1 MRFSVLNF
9 INIKQSS
16 SKKKIRREEKG
27 VNWINFNPGLAL
39 AGFQTILPGFKQV
52 NRTWARDPIEKPSFG
67 QRSTLKKHVTSMSC
81 KLGPAIWSHD
91 TGEQIPYFDRCQL
104 IITWMSDIKE
114 VPVNQGCM
122 SLSIYYWSMAAML
135 CDSTAAAVV
144 AVVVVVVVV
153 VVRTRPRAI
162 PLAMVH
168 MRKSI
173 HGFPSV
179 PLYGYGAPLGG
190 LRSPELRYKISIY

>member
-1 MRFSVLNF
+1 
-9 INIKQSS
+9 
-16 SKKKIRREEKG
+16 
-27 VNWINFNPGLAL
+27 
-39 AGFQTILPGFKQV
+39 
-52 NRTWARDPIEKPSFG
+52 
-67 QRSTLKKHVTSMSC
+67 MSC
-81 KLGPAIWSHD
+81 KLEPAIWSHD
-91 TGEQIPYFDRCQL
+91 TGQQIPYFDRCQL

-122 SLSIYYWSMAAML
+122 SLSIYYWGMAAML
-135 CDSTAAAVV
+135 RDSTAV
-144 AVVVVVVVV
+144 AVVVVVV

-190 LRSPELRYKISIY
+190 LRPPELRYDDDSAIS

>member
-1 MRFSVLNF
+1 M
-9 INIKQSS
+9 I
-16 SKKKIRREEKG
+16 
-27 VNWINFNPGLAL
+27 
-39 AGFQTILPGFKQV
+39 
-52 NRTWARDPIEKPSFG
+52 
-67 QRSTLKKHVTSMSC
+67 SMSC
-81 KLGPAIWSHD
+81 KLEPAIWSHD
-91 TGEQIPYFDRCQL
+91 TGQQIPYFDRCQL
-104 IITWMSDIKE
+104 IITWMSDIKK

-122 SLSIYYWSMAAML
+122 SLSIYYWSMATML
-135 CDSTAAAVV
+135 RDSTAV
-144 AVVVVVVVV
+144 AVVV

-190 LRSPELRYKISIY
+190 RRSSAMIVLLLKFSKMQSFPSFKRVTVFHRWLNFLK

>member
-1 MRFSVLNF
+1 M
-9 INIKQSS
+9 
-16 SKKKIRREEKG
+16 
-27 VNWINFNPGLAL
+27 
-39 AGFQTILPGFKQV
+39 
-52 NRTWARDPIEKPSFG
+52 
-67 QRSTLKKHVTSMSC
+67 TSMSC
-81 KLGPAIWSHD
+81 KLEPAIWSHD
-91 TGEQIPYFDRCQL
+91 TGQQIPYFDRCQL

-135 CDSTAAAVV
+135 RDSTAV
-144 AVVVVVVVV
+144 AVVV

-190 LRSPELRYKISIY
+190 RSSAIKYQMFTRLLTWKELPRLLWFPTERC

>member
-1 MRFSVLNF
+1 M
-9 INIKQSS
+9 
-16 SKKKIRREEKG
+16 
-27 VNWINFNPGLAL
+27 
-39 AGFQTILPGFKQV
+39 
-52 NRTWARDPIEKPSFG
+52 
-67 QRSTLKKHVTSMSC
+67 TSMSC
-81 KLGPAIWSHD
+81 KLEPAIWSHD
-91 TGEQIPYFDRCQL
+91 TGQQIPYFYRCQL

-114 VPVNQGCM
+114 VPVNQSCM

-135 CDSTAAAVV
+135 RDSTA
-144 AVVVVVVVV
+144 VVVV

-179 PLYGYGAPLGG
+179 PLYGYGTPLGG
-190 LRSPELRYKISIY
+190 LRPPELRYYRVVSVGLGQLSFDCCSYCGRSCRMQGTTRKSITSVQRSFCKILRLRFLRYQERNCNAVAEDIAN

>member
-1 MRFSVLNF
+1 M
-9 INIKQSS
+9 
-16 SKKKIRREEKG
+16 
-27 VNWINFNPGLAL
+27 
-39 AGFQTILPGFKQV
+39 
-52 NRTWARDPIEKPSFG
+52 
-67 QRSTLKKHVTSMSC
+67 TSMSC
-81 KLGPAIWSHD
+81 KLEPATWSHD
-91 TGEQIPYFDRCQL
+91 TGQQILYFDRCQL

-135 CDSTAAAVV
+135 RDSSAV
-144 AVVVVVVVV
+144 AVVVV

-162 PLAMVH
+162 PLAVVH

-190 LRSPELRYKISIY
+190 LRPPELCYDATILWNLNHYIARRTRNFMK